1 MLPFLDP
8 ILVSILTDIFATL
21 TSSNRPGVYESV
33 VKQALPTLSTAIG
46 TSDLKESWVASTAIE
61 LVTSLELGASAN
73 GLGEGFFATLAPSL
87 FACLRAAEDRDVL
100 QVGVF
105 IGRICINET
114 KTVSRMELN
123 A

>member
-61 LVTSLELGASAN
+61 LVTSLESGASAN